1 MPCMS
6 LLGVMLFLPSHL
18 QVFALL
24 GCFSNAP
31 YEGHYSIFMLFDGP
45 FGIYQSYRATVRLIL
60 RTLPQPHNYNV
71 NVPKSIPKTL
81 GLE

>member
-18 QVFALL
+18 QAFALL

-31 YEGHYSIFMLFDGP
+31 YEGHYSNFMLFDGP
-45 FGIYQSYRATVRLIL
+45 FGIIISKLQGNSTLNFKDPAAATQL
-60 RTLPQPHNYNV
+60 
-71 NVPKSIPKTL
+71 
-81 GLE
+81 